1 MDWHT
6 TDSWTGY
13 SWNRELFPDPRGFLA
28 WLHDEHLHTTLN
40 LHPAL
45 GVQAFEDAYPAFAA
59 AMGADPA
66 AGEAVPFRIGDR
78 DFVRHYLELLHHPL
92 EEEGVD
98 FWWIDWQQG
107 EASEIRGLDP
117 LPWLN
122 HLHFADM
129 ARREGVRPLIFSRW
143 GGLGSHRYPVGFSG
157 DSFSLWPALRFQ
169 PHYTS
174 AGANVAYAWWSHDI
188 GGHVGA
194 VDPELYVRWVQF
206 GALSPVLRLHS
217 TNDPDYERLPWKFGD
232 GVLDAARAAFR
243 LRYEL
248 VPYLYTAARIAS
260 DTGVAPVR
268 PVSWTAPE
276 HDGAY
281 LARGEYLFGDA
292 ILAAPVLHPADPDT
306 GLATVDAWLP
316 PGDWLERTTGESFT
330 GPRWVRLVAGLDRV
344 PQFVRPGT
352 ALALAPVA
360 QSTADQP
367 DDHRI
372 LEVWPGD
379 GTARLYD
386 DDDVWTTVT
395 VAAPCTV
402 RIAGGVA
409 ARRYTVRVRGVARPA
424 AVAFDGAAVAW
435 EHDGETLTVEL
446 PGAGELRVDAEPA
459 YGPAHDAAVRAADL
473 RRLAGTD
480 DVDAIRAMTPVDPA
494 ALARIGGPAVQVL
507 EATAP
512 EDAAAALGHVI
523 VAAAEH
529 GPPVEASV
537 VWTLER
543 GGAAEEH
550 AAGPVTVAGD
560 AAVFEAPFAWD
571 GTFAPLR
578 WTATVTARWGDVVV
592 EHEHRAEVVCPTIA
606 AWEGAVADAADHAAP
621 AWADW
626 TAGAGSID
634 FPELT
639 APAVLS
645 FPDLAT
651 GVPARRPRRLRTHD
665 ARRRCGPRRGLL
677 LRRGRRRRHRRRRR
691 RDRSRPGRR
700 RPGAVLHA
708 RAGTAH
714 ERAGRAD
721 RRPARGRLQV
731 PGAGRGEGAR
741 LVPVGERGRPRR
753 RRRAAGRRPGLTVTM
768 GGCRARPP
776 RCCSCSRSRAAEARR
791 TARRRRRRPAGR
803 GSSTCGR
810 PTRARRS
817 WPPAAARGA
826 ARPTAGSSSRSAP
839 RARRR

>member
-1 MDWHT
+1 
-6 TDSWTGY
+6 
-13 SWNRELFPDPRGFLA
+13 
-28 WLHDEHLHTTLN
+28 
-40 LHPAL
+40 
-45 GVQAFEDAYPAFAA
+45 
-59 AMGADPA
+59 
-66 AGEAVPFRIGDR
+66 
-78 DFVRHYLELLHHPL
+78 
-92 EEEGVD
+92 
-98 FWWIDWQQG
+98 
-107 EASEIRGLDP
+107 
-117 LPWLN
+117 
-122 HLHFADM
+122 M

-232 GVLDAARAAFR
+232 GVLEAARAAFR

-395 VAAPCTV
+395 VGRPCTV
-402 RIAGGVA
+402 RIGGGVVP
-409 ARRYTVRVRGVARPA
+409 RRYTVRVRGVARPA
-424 AVAFDGAAVAW
+424 AVAFDGGEVTW
-435 EHDGETLTVEL
+435 EHAGETLTVEL
-446 PGAGELRVDAEPA
+446 PGLGELRVDAQPA
-459 YGPAHDAAVRAADL
+459 HGPEHDAAVRAADL

-480 DVDAIRAMTPVDPA
+480 DADAIRAMTPVHPA

-512 EDAAAALGHVI
+512 EDAAAALGHVV

-578 WTATVTARWGDVVV
+578 WTATCHGALGRRRRRARAPRRGRLPDDRGLGGRGRRRGGPRRSGLGRLDRRRRLDRLPGADRAGRALVPGPGDG
-592 EHEHRAEVVCPTIA
+592 RA
-606 AWEGAVADAADHAAP
+606 G
-621 AWADW
+621 
-626 TAGAGSID
+626 G
-634 FPELT
+634 
-639 APAVLS
+639 
-645 FPDLAT
+645 
-651 GVPARRPRRLRTHD
+651 RPRRVRTHD
-665 ARRRCGPRRGLL
+665 ARRRCGPRGGLL

-691 RDRSRPGRR
+691 RDRSRPGGR

-731 PGAGRGEGAR
+731 PGAERGEGAR

-768 GGCRARPP
+768 G
-776 RCCSCSRSRAAEARR
+776 
-791 TARRRRRRPAGR
+791 
-803 GSSTCGR
+803 
-810 PTRARRS
+810 
-817 WPPAAARGA
+817 
-826 ARPTAGSSSRSAP
+826 
-839 RARRR
+839 